1 MLDRGFGRIINISP
15 GYTDTDMIA
24 GIPGNVLERYLSQVP
39 VGRIGRP
46 EEVARAVHF
55 LAEDDASYI
64 TGAVIPVNGGLE
76 M

>member
-1 MLDRGFGRIINISP
+1 
-15 GYTDTDMIA
+15 
-24 GIPGNVLERYLSQVP
+24 VSQVP

-64 TGAVIPVNGGLE
+64 TGAIIPVNGGLE

>member
-1 MLDRGFGRIINISP
+1 VNCVAP

-24 GIPGNVLERYLSQVP
+24 AIPGNVLERYVSQIP
-39 VGRIGRP
+39 VGRLGRP
-46 EEVARAVHF
+46 EEVARVVHF
-55 LAEDDASYI
+55 LAEDDAFYI